1 MLFYAASHPPPSS
14 VLSDPKV
21 SVLVPCFRSERFLAT
36 ALDSVRAQT
45 LASWECVV
53 VDNASPDGTFALAE
67 RYAAQD
73 PRIRA
78 HRNAENLGPVRNWRR
93 CAELAGETQY
103 AALLFSDDWYE
114 PAFLERAVALLDAD
128 PGVGIVYSAVR
139 LAPAPD
145 APKAVGPARVMYA
158 LDGPAVR
165 PAADY
170 LEIAYDARGRQVPRS
185 PCCAVARR
193 ADLAR
198 WLSLALPGEERLGYL
213 RHGAGPDQAVY
224 LQAALEYP
232 RLGHLAEPLV
242 CFSAHGGNLTWRPDV
257 ELGYASVLAHFYE
270 AHAARMPFGRA
281 RVPAK
286 LASRLIELG
295 AVDEGRR
302 LRNRLGPLG
311 WVMYAKEARNRRRR
325 ARRRLT
331 P

>member
-1 MLFYAASHPPPSS
+1 MP
-14 VLSDPKV
+14 DPKV
-21 SVLVPCFRSERFLAT
+21 AVLVPCYRSERFLAA

-45 LASWECVV
+45 LAAWECVV
-53 VDNASPDGTFALAE
+53 VDNASPDATFALAG
-67 RYAAQD
+67 RLAALD
-73 PRIRA
+73 ARIHA

-93 CAELAGETQY
+93 CAELAGPAPY
-103 AALLFSDDWYE
+103 AALLFSDDRYE
-114 PAFLERAVALLDAD
+114 PAFLEKAVALLESD
-128 PGVGIVYSAVR
+128 PGIGLVYAAVR
-139 LAPAPD
+139 LAPADD
-145 APKAVGPARVMYA
+145 APSEVGPARVMYA

-165 PAADY
+165 PSSEY
-170 LEIAYDARGRQVPRS
+170 LEIAYGGRGRQVPRS

-193 ADLAR
+193 ADLLR
-198 WLSLALPGEERLGYL
+198 WLSLSLPDEERFGYL

-270 AHAARMPFGRA
+270 AHAGRMPFGRA

-295 AVDEGRR
+295 AVAEGRR
-302 LRNRLGPLG
+302 LRDRLGPLG
-311 WVMYAKEARNRRRR
+311 WAMYAKEARNRRRR
-325 ARRRLT
+325 ARRRVT